1 MPILRKLIATTKAP
15 TELGLYS
22 AAEELILNA
31 RQPIQSGSDWR
42 RYLTKRG
49 VKKAE
54 LDAFNLTET
63 LGNKRVTQDELL
75 ATIEENR
82 LHLKEREFRSPDDIP
97 IAWVVTPVPIE
108 KVWGGEYLRGQIDE
122 TLDYLSLEEAQ
133 IIGEEVME
141 KLVRQDSKIS
151 DYVLPIHQG
160 GELLSDQF
168 NTTPLLARLDE
179 IFLME
184 DSLTPEG
191 EFQSPLA
198 SWAEEIQDDLIPPN
212 YQSPGQEEIMSLE
225 DFHDNNAIDAWID
238 SGYRDSATM
247 INRFARDIAS
257 FPRAERKPARDLLK
271 ELKKLDAAGERSV
284 EIKRL
289 AQEGILRSE
298 ESLTDVSKAFRAK
311 VRTAVKAEYKDA
323 PFVRNE
329 LKFDG
334 KETGFFLEGRDGI
347 GFMGNYPADP
357 SGRVPAPDELAY
369 DLNEARVQLQQEF
382 MERSTEFQSSYGG
395 IDAWEEFTLPGG
407 TNYQSFQIY
416 FDPEKAGL
424 KFDEGHT
431 GPGNEI
437 FHVRTKDRKG
447 PNGEKVLYVEEVQSD
462 WGQKGH
468 QHGWIDKKARAEGE
482 ADLEGWY
489 SGFYD
494 DNDLS
499 FQSPSSNESVIID
512 RDEMRRVY
520 DRLANADNRQSRID
534 IIGEESGY
542 PLLIQPNNHLNS
554 IAMGSADSGSIAEPL
569 HRLMLVSASQSPL
582 NAYDNMVHAVRA
594 YSDERP
600 QAIHS
605 TAINIFA
612 NDTPYASMRI
622 SDALSDS
629 EKEALLRRTARAGR
643 LDERSPPEG
652 SSEAYRE
659 ERESGKLKY
668 LNSDLVQDA
677 NDRSLVD
684 TIKQKIED
692 AKTLMDAGYSLDDVR
707 RLITQGPLGHLPTS
721 GGAAMRRRQDAA
733 FNFSAPEFSSNA
745 AENII
750 NRFKRA
756 SAQMDHLKAD
766 SASVSPEAKEAY
778 LVRQPD
784 FIEVATNLDSRLT
797 DAVMSAIEK
806 VDYDIFPNALTQ
818 IGFAPDTFQ
827 RYAEIT
833 ERLRPAVAK
842 ARQPDRLESAPFVGK
857 SEDWNNLAMKRIFTR
872 AAEKDYD
879 VVAFA
884 PTEAHTDR
892 WPSESYR
899 KGLETQ
905 YNIHVPSAIK
915 KVTGEKPTET
925 MMVEG
930 YESPMIR
937 IGGPLK
943 SKLKEDKGF
952 FAIPAGVG
960 IAGLAATHTPE
971 AQAQAVRADTLSG
984 KFTSKP
990 EGGGVADVL
999 GQLVSEGLSMN
1010 EAIRQVG
1017 LDAGGAMLGPIAGGV
1032 AGLGEY
1038 QKWGSSAED
1047 IAKAREGATEFFNYE
1062 PTSERAQQMSKA
1074 GQEGIGGLIGG
1085 LANYAMDPANV
1096 HDQRGVNLLPFAA
1109 QHIGV
1114 PLYEA
1119 GSYLY
1124 DQLNPR
1130 EKEAVL
1136 SAGDV
1141 WF

>member
-1 MPILRKLIATTKAP
+1 MGKIKSLIATTKAP

-82 LHLKEREFRSPDDIP
+82 LHLKEREFRSPDDMP
-97 IAWVVTPVPIE
+97 ISWVVTPVPIE
-108 KVWGGEYLRGQIDE
+108 KVWGGEYLRGQIDD

-225 DFHDNNAIDAWID
+225 DFHDNNTIDAWID

-289 AQEGILRSE
+289 AQEGILISE
-298 ESLTDVSKAFRAK
+298 AILTDVSKAFRAK

-323 PFVRNE
+323 PFVRNALE
-329 LKFDG
+329 FDG

-347 GFMGNYPADP
+347 GFTGNYPADP
-357 SGRVPAPDELAY
+357 SGRVPAPDELGY
-369 DLNEARVQLQQEF
+369 DLNEAQVQLQQEF

-395 IDAWEEFTLPGG
+395 IDAWEEYTLPGG

-468 QHGWIDKKARAEGE
+468 QEGWIDKKARAEGE
-482 ADLEGWY
+482 AELEGWY
-489 SGFYD
+489 SQLD
-494 DNDLS
+494 QPNRPN
-499 FQSPSSNESVIID
+499 PSSSESVIID
-512 RDEMRRVY
+512 RDALNHVY
-520 DRLANADNRQSRID
+520 SRWANAVGGPSRRPAIEVM
-534 IIGEESGY
+534 GEESGY
-542 PLLIQPNNHLNS
+542 PLLIQPNSHLNS
-554 IAMGSADSGSIAEPL
+554 IAMGSADSGNIAEPL
-569 HRLMLVSASQSPL
+569 HRLMNISASRSPL
-582 NAYDNMVHAVRA
+582 NAYGNMVHAVRE
-594 YSDERP
+594 YSDQRP

-612 NDTPYASMRI
+612 NDTPYAPIRI

-692 AKTLMDAGYSLDDVR
+692 AKILMDAGYSLEDVR
-707 RLITQGPLGHLPTS
+707 RLITQGPFGHLPTS
-721 GGAAMRRRQDAA
+721 GGAAMRRREVEA
-733 FNFSAPEFSSNA
+733 FRSDGVSRVDTIIQRWENA
-745 AENII
+745 QTTGVPTGTPIEI
-750 NRFKRA
+750 
-756 SAQMDHLKAD
+756 S
-766 SASVSPEAKEAY
+766 
-778 LVRQPD
+778 RQPD
-784 FIEVATNLDSRLT
+784 FVEVATNLDSRLT

-806 VDYDIFPNALTQ
+806 VDYDIFPNALAQ

-842 ARQPDRLESAPFVGK
+842 ARQLDRLEPAPFVGK

-892 WPSESYR
+892 WTSESYR

-943 SKLKEDKGF
+943 SKLKADKGF

>member
-1 MPILRKLIATTKAP
+1 MPILRKLIATAKAP

-108 KVWGGEYLRGQIDE
+108 KVWGGEYLREQIDE

-133 IIGEEVME
+133 IIAAEVME

-168 NTTPLLARLDE
+168 NATPLLARLDE
-179 IFLME
+179 IMMD
-184 DSLTPEG
+184 DSLTPREG

-198 SWAEEIQDDLIPPN
+198 SWAEEIQEDLIPLN
-212 YQSPGQEEIMSLE
+212 YQSPGQEDIMSLE
-225 DFHDNNAIDAWID
+225 DFHDNNTID
-238 SGYRDSATM
+238 SGYRDSATV

-271 ELKKLDAAGERSV
+271 ELKKLDAAGERSA

-289 AQEGILRSE
+289 AGEGILRSE
-298 ESLTDVSKAFRAK
+298 EILTDVSKAFRAK

-323 PFVRNE
+323 PFVRNALE
-329 LKFDG
+329 FDG
-334 KETGFFLEGRDGI
+334 KETDFFLEGRDGI

-357 SGRVPAPDELAY
+357 SGRVPAPDELGY

-382 MERSTEFQSSYGG
+382 MEQSTEFQSSYGG

-431 GPGNEI
+431 GAGNEI

-468 QHGWIDKKARAEGE
+468 KRGWVDEEKLAEGE
-482 ADLEGWY
+482 AELEGWH
-489 SGFYD
+489 SQL
-494 DNDLS
+494 DLLRRPI
-499 FQSPSSNESVIID
+499 PSSNESVIID
-512 RDEMRRVY
+512 REGLGNIFNRWDQASDRDDGGLMSFARRDVMR
-520 DRLANADNRQSRID
+520 
-534 IIGEESGY
+534 EESGY
-542 PLLIQPNNHLNS
+542 PWGVDTNYDYDRARPIGNIPPVADIGRPFAHLMMTHYGDAATEPR
-554 IAMGSADSGSIAEPL
+554 ITFTRMGGTVE
-569 HRLMLVSASQSPL
+569 VFEQ
-582 NAYDNMVHAVRA
+582 V
-594 YSDERP
+594 RP
-600 QAIHS
+600 QVIHN
-605 TAINIFA
+605 TAINTFVG
-612 NDTPYASMRI
+612 DTPDAPMRI
-622 SDALSDS
+622 SGALSNS
-629 EKEALLRRTARAGR
+629 EKEALLRRDGKAGR

-652 SSEAYRE
+652 SSKAYRE
-659 ERESGKLKY
+659 EREGGKLKY
-668 LNSDLVQDA
+668 LNSDPVKKSIDEALI
-677 NDRSLVD
+677 D
-684 TIKQKIED
+684 TLQEKIED
-692 AKTLMDAGYSLDDVR
+692 AQVLMDAGYSLDDVR
-707 RLITQGPLGHLPTS
+707 RSITQGPYDRMPS
-721 GGAAMRRRQDAA
+721 RMM
-733 FNFSAPEFSSNA
+733 FSSDF
-745 AENII
+745 EKVI
-750 NRFKRA
+750 
-756 SAQMDHLKAD
+756 S
-766 SASVSPEAKEAY
+766 
-778 LVRQPD
+778 RQPD
-784 FIEVATNLDSRLT
+784 FVEVATDLESRLT

-806 VDYDIFPNALTQ
+806 VDDDIFPNALMNT
-818 IGFAPDTFQ
+818 GFAPDTFQ

-833 ERLRPAVAK
+833 KSVEPSIDKIDQGNRITP
-842 ARQPDRLESAPFVGK
+842 APFVGK

-884 PTEAHTDR
+884 PAEAHIDR
-892 WPSESYR
+892 WPDEGR
-899 KGLETQ
+899 ELLEMQ
-905 YNIHVPSAIK
+905 YNISVPSAIK
-915 KVTGEKPTET
+915 KVTGERPTET
-925 MMVEG
+925 MMVGG

-943 SKLKEDKGF
+943 SKLKADKGF

-990 EGGGVADVL
+990 EGGGIAEVL

-1017 LDAGGAMLGPIAGGV
+1017 LDVGGAMLGPIAGGV

-1047 IAKAREGATEFFNYE
+1047 IAKAREGVTEFFNYE

-1124 DQLNPR
+1124 EQLNPR
-1130 EKEAVL
+1130 EKEAIL

-1141 WF
+1141 VF